1 MKGERTLKKQAIET
15 AKALRE
21 QLGGTIFA
29 FPIEPDN
36 PFSTYAVVVY
46 GGGEYFVY
54 PEATDVSE
62 AATGVLTILEEFK
75 KAGLAKSYEEDV
87 RMIIYQPQ
95 LDAPSVVMRRLKR
108 GY

>member
-1 MKGERTLKKQAIET
+1 MKKQAIET
-15 AKALRE
+15 AKSLRE

-46 GGGEYFVY
+46 AEGQYFVY
-54 PEATDVSE
+54 PEATDITE
-62 AATGVLTILEEFK
+62 AAAGILTILDEFK
-75 KAGLAKSYEEDV
+75 KRGLAKDYNKDV
-87 RMIIYQPQ
+87 RMISYQKQ
-95 LDAPSVVMRRLKR
+95 MDAPSVTMRRLKR

>member
-1 MKGERTLKKQAIET
+1 MKEQAIKT
-15 AKALRE
+15 AKAIRE

-46 GGGEYFVY
+46 ADGKYFVY
-54 PEATDVSE
+54 PEATDITD
-62 AATGVLTILEEFK
+62 AAAGVKVILEEFK
-75 KAGLAKSYEEDV
+75 KIGMAKDYNTDV
-87 RMIIYQPQ
+87 RMVTFKAQM
-95 LDAPSVVMRRLKR
+95 DAPSVVMRRLKR

>member
-1 MKGERTLKKQAIET
+1 MKKQAIET
-15 AKALRE
+15 AKNLRQ

-46 GGGEYFVY
+46 AEGKYFVY
-54 PEATDVSE
+54 PETNDISE
-62 AATGVLTILEEFK
+62 AAAGVLVILEEFK
-75 KAGLAKSYEEDV
+75 KIGIAKDYNTDV
-87 RMIIYQPQ
+87 RMITYKAQM
-95 LDAPSVVMRRLKR
+95 DAPSVTMRRLKR

>member
-1 MKGERTLKKQAIET
+1 MKKQTKQQAIET
-15 AKALRE
+15 AKAIRE

-46 GGGEYFVY
+46 AEGKYFVY
-54 PEATDVSE
+54 PEATDITE
-62 AATGVLTILEEFK
+62 AAAGIMTVLEEFK
-75 KAGLAKSYEEDV
+75 KIGLAKDYNTDV
-87 RMIIYQPQ
+87 RMITYKTQ
-95 LDAPSVVMRRLKR
+95 LDAPSVIMRRLKI

>member
-1 MKGERTLKKQAIET
+1 MEKKLIAE
-15 AKALRE
+15 AKNIKK

-46 GGGEYFVY
+46 ADGKYFVY
-54 PEATDVSE
+54 PEATDITE
-62 AATGVLTILEEFK
+62 AATGVMVILDEFK
-75 KAGLAKSYEEDV
+75 RIGLARDYNKDV
-87 RMIIYQPQ
+87 RMMFYQAQ
-95 LDAPSVVMRRLKR
+95 KDAPSVTMRRLKR

>member
-1 MKGERTLKKQAIET
+1 MKKQAIEA
-15 AKALRE
+15 AKSLRK

-46 GGGEYFVY
+46 ADGKYFVY
-54 PEATDVSE
+54 PEATDITA

-75 KAGLAKSYEEDV
+75 RIGMAKDYNKDV
-87 RMIIYQPQ
+87 RMVSYQKQ
-95 LDAPSVVMRRLKR
+95 MDAPSVVMRRLKR

>member
-1 MKGERTLKKQAIET
+1 MKKQAIET
-15 AKALRE
+15 AKSLRQ

-46 GGGEYFVY
+46 AGDEYFVY
-54 PEATDVSE
+54 PEATDITD
-62 AATGVLTILEEFK
+62 AAAGVLVILEEFK
-75 KAGLAKSYEEDV
+75 KIGIAKDYNRDV
-87 RMIIYQPQ
+87 RMVSYQAQ
-95 LDAPSVVMRRLKR
+95 MDAPSVTMRRLKR

>member
-1 MKGERTLKKQAIET
+1 MRKQAIET

-46 GGGEYFVY
+46 AGGEYFVY

-62 AATGVLTILEEFK
+62 AATGVLVILEEFK
-75 KAGLAKSYEEDV
+75 KIGLAKDYDEDV
-87 RMIIYQPQ
+87 RMITYKAQM
-95 LDAPSVVMRRLKR
+95 DAPSVVMRRLKR

>member
-1 MKGERTLKKQAIET
+1 MKKQAIET

-46 GGGEYFVY
+46 AEGQYFVY
-54 PEATDVSE
+54 PEATDITE
-62 AATGVLTILEEFK
+62 AAAGVMTILEEFK
-75 KAGLAKSYEEDV
+75 KIGMAKDYNKDV
-87 RMIIYQPQ
+87 RMVTYQPQ
-95 LDAPSVVMRRLKR
+95 MDAPSVVMRRLKR

>member
-1 MKGERTLKKQAIET
+1 LKKQAIET
-15 AKALRE
+15 AKNLRQ

-46 GGGEYFVY
+46 AEGKYFVY
-54 PEATDVSE
+54 PETNDISE
-62 AATGVLTILEEFK
+62 AAAGVLVILEEFK
-75 KAGLAKSYEEDV
+75 KIGIAKDYNTDV
-87 RMIIYQPQ
+87 RMITYQPQ
-95 LDAPSVVMRRLKR
+95 MDAPSVTMRRLKR

>member
-1 MKGERTLKKQAIET
+1 MKKQAIET
-15 AKALRE
+15 AKNLRQ

-46 GGGEYFVY
+46 AEGQYFVY
-54 PEATDVSE
+54 PEATDITD
-62 AATGVLTILEEFK
+62 AAAGVLAVLEEFK
-75 KAGLAKSYEEDV
+75 KVGIAKDYNTDV
-87 RMIIYQPQ
+87 RMIIHKAQ
-95 LDAPSVVMRRLKR
+95 LDAPSVTMRRLKR